1 MIYGAR
7 RHKKIITSLFFVF
20 LISSA
25 AKGGKPPKTR
35 RQDGRR
41 SGVREGRGREQRNE
55 TAFRQGAGRRRS
67 GRRGP
72 AGGHRS
78 GVPASADGPA
88 SAKSRE
94 DSARPEKDFV
104 AYHRGRRALR
114 RRLFPS
120 SLSAGKR
127 RKRGEGRG
135 GRRRE
140 RRCPKKDSE
149 IKKILK
155 TGIVTAKSRDNDTP
169 AAKKDP
175 PTLPCRQIC
184 AVSGKKA
191 AS

>member
-55 TAFRQGAGRRRS
+55 TAFRQGRRAGGGKRRRSGRRRSGRRGGKRRRS

-149 IKKILK
+149 TKK
-155 TGIVTAKSRDNDTP
+155 S
-169 AAKKDP
+169 
-175 PTLPCRQIC
+175 
-184 AVSGKKA
+184 
-191 AS
+191 

>member
-41 SGVREGRGREQRNE
+41 SCVREGRGREQRNE
-55 TAFRQGAGRRRS
+55 TAFRQAGAFRQEVFRQTGAGKRRRSGRRRSGRRGGGKRRRSDRRRS

-149 IKKILK
+149 TKK
-155 TGIVTAKSRDNDTP
+155 S
-169 AAKKDP
+169 
-175 PTLPCRQIC
+175 
-184 AVSGKKA
+184 
-191 AS
+191 

>member
-20 LISSA
+20 LISSG

-55 TAFRQGAGRRRS
+55 TAFRQGAGRRRSGRRCSGRRGGGKRRRSDRRRS

-127 RKRGEGRG
+127 RKRGAGRG

-149 IKKILK
+149 TKK
-155 TGIVTAKSRDNDTP
+155 S
-169 AAKKDP
+169 
-175 PTLPCRQIC
+175 
-184 AVSGKKA
+184 
-191 AS
+191 